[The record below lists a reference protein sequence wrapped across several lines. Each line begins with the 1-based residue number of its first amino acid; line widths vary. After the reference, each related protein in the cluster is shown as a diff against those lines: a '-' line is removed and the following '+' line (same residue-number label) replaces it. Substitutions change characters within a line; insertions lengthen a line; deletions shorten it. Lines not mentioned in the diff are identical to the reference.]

1 MTSLET
7 FLWGFA
13 GSVSVEIVALL
24 GFYSLNRARLPE
36 RYSKVGFWIT
46 RLVLACLAGALAVGY
61 DIQGR
66 ILAFNIGA
74 ATPLIITS
82 LARGLRQ
89 PFEEPIPPRSGR
101 PRPGGV

>member
-7 FLWGFA
+7 FLWGFG

-36 RYSKVGFWIT
+36 RYGKVGFWIT
-46 RLVLACLAGALAVGY
+46 RLVLAGLAGALAVGY
-61 DIQGR
+61 EIEGR

-74 ATPLIITS
+74 ATPLIIAS

-89 PFEEPIPPRSGR
+89 PFEDPGPPSSGR